1 MNQTEV
7 DQMDDMELCPTKRPY
22 KVIPMPEKLAE
33 KLRNDDTKF
42 AAKPEAPEPSSTNLR
57 CSKCSSQR
65 VVRGSIVDSHRTR
78 CFFAPAGLKFWTI
91 TKSYG
96 TKVDSYACIDC
107 GLLWMQTEH
116 KMLEGFVRNYC
127 DQKID

>member
-1 MNQTEV
+1 MDQTDV
-7 DQMDDMELCPTKRPY
+7 DQTDDAEYGLTKRPY

-42 AAKPEAPEPSSTNLR
+42 MAKPNAPEQGSTEAS
-57 CSKCSSQR
+57 CSKCRGQR
-65 VVRGSIVDSHRTR
+65 IVRGSIVDSHRTR

-107 GLLWMQTEH
+107 GLVWMRTEH